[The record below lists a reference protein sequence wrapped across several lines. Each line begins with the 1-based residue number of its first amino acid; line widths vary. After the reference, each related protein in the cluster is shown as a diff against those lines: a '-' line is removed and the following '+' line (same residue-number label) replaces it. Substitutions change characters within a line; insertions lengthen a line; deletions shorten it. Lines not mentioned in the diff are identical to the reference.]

1 MPNDT
6 ITISRA
12 FLKDLISKTDQ
23 LSDYVNDIDTLIFK
37 LVRLRQLYN
46 DLRKVISDMDREV

>member
-1 MPNDT
+1 MSNDT
-6 ITISRA
+6 IIISRA

-23 LSDYVNDIDTLIFK
+23 LSDYVNDIDILISK

-46 DLRKVISDMDREV
+46 DLRKIISDMDRGV